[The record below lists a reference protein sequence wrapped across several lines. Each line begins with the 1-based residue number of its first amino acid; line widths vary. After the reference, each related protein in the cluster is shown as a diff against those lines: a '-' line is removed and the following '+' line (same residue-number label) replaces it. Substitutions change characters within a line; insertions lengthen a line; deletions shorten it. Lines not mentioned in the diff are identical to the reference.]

1 MTPSIVAQ
9 RYARAIME
17 LAVEANQ
24 VAPVAQQLQ
33 RVAEAYSA
41 SEELRSVLH
50 DPNIDEDKRTKI
62 LQALTSRLA
71 LGQLVQNAV
80 YVLQSKGRLGALTD
94 VVNGYLHLAD
104 EQAGLLQASVAS
116 AVPLSDQQAQAL
128 KGELERLTGRKIA
141 LERHHEPGLL
151 AGLVARIGDH
161 VIDASLKGR
170 LEELAQKLRENPA

>member
-1 MTPSIVAQ
+1 MTPSIVAH

-33 RVAEAYSA
+33 RVAEAFSA
-41 SEELRSVLH
+41 SDELRAVLR
-50 DPNIDEDKRTKI
+50 DPVIDEDKRVKI
-62 LQALTSRLA
+62 IQAVAQRLNLTPLMQNTLSVLHQRGRLA
-71 LGQLVQNAV
+71 ALPEIVRS
-80 YVLQSKGRLGALTD
+80 YLQ
-94 VVNGYLHLAD
+94 LAD

-116 AVPLSDQQAQAL
+116 AVPLSDNQAQAL

-141 LERHHEPGLL
+141 LERHHEPSLL
-151 AGLVARIGDH
+151 AGVVARIGDH

-170 LEELAQKLRENPA
+170 LEELAQRLRENPA